1 MLKLHNTELPR
12 TCGIYSSVAFQDVET
27 LNLLS
32 DLYNAKVLSR
42 FVKLFPTD
50 LIVGIVNRWK
60 IMKANSLSLIFGF
73 SFRSY
78 CLNSCSDSFF

>member
-32 DLYNAKVLSR
+32 ELYNAKVFSR
-42 FVKLFPTD
+42 FIKLFPTD
-50 LIVGIVNRWK
+50 LIVGVVNRWK
-60 IMKANSLSLIFGF
+60 ITKARFIVVDIWLLLLGVTV
-73 SFRSY
+73 
-78 CLNSCSDSFF
+78 